1 MCDRDWCKFDREN
14 FIFVYFSTEW
24 RDMLN
29 IDELIVDNSTQM
41 YLEKINV
48 LLDNYATLKRIDM
61 YKMYMY
67 KSKHWITLGLQKSIS
82 LKNELLAKF
91 INKKEHIYWQ
101 RKSTLNTKTTKL
113 SQLAITCSKTTIET
127 LEQGVKY
134 VQS

>member
-61 YKMYMY
+61 YKLYMY
-67 KSKHWITLGLQKSIS
+67 KSKHWITSGLQKSIS

-91 INKKEHIYWQ
+91 INKKEHIY
-101 RKSTLNTKTTKL
+101 
-113 SQLAITCSKTTIET
+113 
-127 LEQGVKY
+127 
-134 VQS
+134 

>member
-1 MCDRDWCKFDREN
+1 
-14 FIFVYFSTEW
+14 
-24 RDMLN
+24 
-29 IDELIVDNSTQM
+29 M

-61 YKMYMY
+61 YKLYMY
-67 KSKHWITLGLQKSIS
+67 KSKHWITSGLQKSIS

-91 INKKEHIYWQ
+91 INKKEHIYLQ